1 MESSRGS
8 AERDRRFRPGAGVS
22 DPPLSK
28 AEGWARHTERLA
40 VGGGFRGSR
49 VGELVIGRTGVI
61 LKSEKAGIE
70 VVAIRNEPEHSG
82 A

>member
-1 MESSRGS
+1 
-8 AERDRRFRPGAGVS
+8 
-22 DPPLSK
+22 
-28 AEGWARHTERLA
+28 
-40 VGGGFRGSR
+40 